1 MATALLYN
9 VNDLNAL
16 VSALNSAVANASGSD
31 RTTLNRILTAIGNPS
46 ALPIAQIAWQ
56 QNDPDTRQITL
67 SYAGASVSTVLT
79 LWGKFRTPVP
89 ALIPFIKDVITSG
102 KDGV

>member
-9 VNDLNAL
+9 TTDLVEL
-16 VSALNSAVANASGSD
+16 VAALNTAVASASGAD
-31 RTTLNRILTAIGNPS
+31 RTTLNRILTAIGNPT
-46 ALPIAQIAWQ
+46 ALPVAQVAWRQ
-56 QNDPDTRQITL
+56 GDPDTRQITL
-67 SYAGASVSTVLT
+67 SYAGVSVANVHA
-79 LWGKFRTPVP
+79 LWNKYRNLSP